1 MRSAP
6 PARPVRTGLWWQDLP
21 LWRLHAWRPLV
32 GVLAVSLG
40 LVWAAD
46 QLLLARRSAAERER
60 MGQVLEQ
67 LDNTFQSLTLRSES
81 VGALTMLGLNEPLL
95 KQLVLRARG
104 VRAEDAHA
112 RLKVPRERFALDSI
126 YLLDAEGRVV
136 VHETEGHSSVG
147 RDLQNQ
153 PYVQQALKGVVS
165 AYAAVG
171 LRTPERWVYLSAPIY
186 QGGDA
191 SSPVIGSVLFRM
203 PFQKADDALAFSG
216 QDAVLLTPD
225 GVAFAATRPEWVFAL
240 AGSVTQQRVQALP
253 GREQF
258 GRQFA
263 NGVASR
269 LPFDV
274 QRDGAE
280 FEGRAHLLAHR
291 ALEWNDPAGPW
302 QLLMLQSVDALAS
315 PVERIAQALSLWLV
329 LMAGGVAGLMAWQ
342 QRART
347 RATRARFHILG
358 TALEV
363 SPVSVIVTDL
373 TGQIMWVNPQFQRNT
388 GYSLAEVVGKKPSLL
403 SSGMT
408 SVATYHDMWASL
420 LAGKPWSGQF
430 INQRR
435 DGSIYHD
442 QASLSPV
449 VDDDGRCIGFVG
461 LHEDITE
468 RMRER
473 EELARREWRLNA
485 LLDQQKAIFDN
496 APPIVLAS
504 SGKLAEF
511 NPAFVAMM
519 KSSAEVL
526 RGVSVHTVF
535 GGREAYQA
543 FLAKV
548 RESWSRNEPV
558 RIDWSLRRGDESFDV
573 RISGRRVQ
581 MEGHEAASIWVI
593 EDLTD
598 AQRAEKA
605 LHEAHDRL
613 EIAQDAGRI
622 GIFDIHLR
630 EPQAFWSRQLLDI
643 YGLDDSPGYVSRDR
657 WASLLHPDDAAQAVA
672 QFQEAL
678 ASDAS
683 QYRNS
688 WRIRRP
694 DGEDRWVLNAGRIM
708 RNEQGVPERVV
719 GVIVD
724 IHDQKLLEARVAE
737 QLVFQEVLVDTI
749 PVPLF
754 YKGADGRYLGFN
766 RAYEQAFGVRRQ
778 DLIGKTVLDL
788 GYLSQAHRD
797 LFDGMAR
804 RVLQGA
810 AGEQLSLRL
819 QYADGAWHDVLF
831 WVRGFQR
838 ADGTPG
844 GLIGTFVDITD
855 QKRAQQD
862 LLRAKEL
869 AEEATELK
877 SHFLAN
883 MSHEIRTP
891 MNAIIGMAHLALRT
905 GLTAQQRAYVDKIQQ
920 AGQHLLGVINDILDV
935 SKIEAGRLGLESTP
949 FQLDKVLEN
958 VADVVAHKATEKGLE
973 LICDVAPDVPDSL
986 IGDPLRLGQILI
998 NYLNNAIKFTE
1009 QGEIEIVVRRV
1020 AGPEGPS
1027 GPALTLRFEVRDT
1040 GIGLNEGQI
1049 GRLFQSFQQA
1059 DASTTRRYGG
1069 TGLGLSI
1076 CKSLAQLMGGEVGVQ
1091 SQPGQGSVF
1100 WFTAQ
1105 LQVGPGVPRT
1115 LLPDPDLRGRRALV
1129 VDDNQHAAAVLADLL
1144 KGMSFEVSVAHSGAQ
1159 ALAALG
1165 EAARENR
1172 PVEVLVLDWQM
1183 PGMDGLEVARR
1194 LPDLNL
1200 PLLPWSV
1207 MVTGFGRDELLESAR
1222 TLGVGEV
1229 LVKPVNASQM
1239 FDALMRL
1246 MGQPH
1251 ARPEAE
1257 LPPGS
1262 SPLEALTPL
1271 RGARLLVVEDNEL
1284 NQQVAAE
1291 LLSDAGFVVEL
1302 AGNGQQA
1309 LAKLRQQPVDLVLM
1323 DMQMP
1328 VMDGLEATRAIR
1340 AQPDTRHLP
1349 VIAMTANAM
1358 AADRELCLAAGM
1370 NDHLAKP
1377 VNPDDLWRVL
1387 ARWLKPTGRQPGPL
1401 PVREGDAIPVS
1412 LPTEIAGLDV
1422 SLGLKRVM
1430 GKRSLYRSMLDR
1442 FVAGQQATLRELP
1455 QALAAQ
1461 DWPLAERLAHN
1472 LKGLAG
1478 NLGASALQQRA
1489 AELEGAIGRRESAQA
1504 LQGLSEATL
1513 QWLAAL
1519 LAELQAWLSAQAGH
1533 PPAEPLAAPPQALE
1547 GPVLGLL
1554 QHLRTLF
1561 VDNDSAALEVVKE
1574 NAAMLRLALGDAF
1587 LAVEQKTLAFEF
1599 EQAIEALDAILPA
1612 TTQSA

>member
-1 MRSAP
+1 
-6 PARPVRTGLWWQDLP
+6 
-21 LWRLHAWRPLV
+21 
-32 GVLAVSLG
+32 
-40 LVWAAD
+40 
-46 QLLLARRSAAERER
+46 
-60 MGQVLEQ
+60 
-67 LDNTFQSLTLRSES
+67 
-81 VGALTMLGLNEPLL
+81 
-95 KQLVLRARG
+95 
-104 VRAEDAHA
+104 
-112 RLKVPRERFALDSI
+112 
-126 YLLDAEGRVV
+126 
-136 VHETEGHSSVG
+136 
-147 RDLQNQ
+147 
-153 PYVQQALKGVVS
+153 
-165 AYAAVG
+165 
-171 LRTPERWVYLSAPIY
+171 
-186 QGGDA
+186 
-191 SSPVIGSVLFRM
+191 
-203 PFQKADDALAFSG
+203 
-216 QDAVLLTPD
+216 
-225 GVAFAATRPEWVFAL
+225 
-240 AGSVTQQRVQALP
+240 
-253 GREQF
+253 
-258 GRQFA
+258 
-263 NGVASR
+263 
-269 LPFDV
+269 
-274 QRDGAE
+274 
-280 FEGRAHLLAHR
+280 
-291 ALEWNDPAGPW
+291 
-302 QLLMLQSVDALAS
+302 
-315 PVERIAQALSLWLV
+315 
-329 LMAGGVAGLMAWQ
+329 
-342 QRART
+342 
-347 RATRARFHILG
+347 
-358 TALEV
+358 
-363 SPVSVIVTDL
+363 
-373 TGQIMWVNPQFQRNT
+373 
-388 GYSLAEVVGKKPSLL
+388 
-403 SSGMT
+403 
-408 SVATYHDMWASL
+408 
-420 LAGKPWSGQF
+420 
-430 INQRR
+430 
-435 DGSIYHD
+435 
-442 QASLSPV
+442 
-449 VDDDGRCIGFVG
+449 
-461 LHEDITE
+461 
-468 RMRER
+468 
-473 EELARREWRLNA
+473 
-485 LLDQQKAIFDN
+485 
-496 APPIVLAS
+496 
-504 SGKLAEF
+504 
-511 NPAFVAMM
+511 
-519 KSSAEVL
+519 
-526 RGVSVHTVF
+526 
-535 GGREAYQA
+535 
-543 FLAKV
+543 
-548 RESWSRNEPV
+548 
-558 RIDWSLRRGDESFDV
+558 
-573 RISGRRVQ
+573 
-581 MEGHEAASIWVI
+581 
-593 EDLTD
+593 
-598 AQRAEKA
+598 
-605 LHEAHDRL
+605 
-613 EIAQDAGRI
+613 
-622 GIFDIHLR
+622 
-630 EPQAFWSRQLLDI
+630 
-643 YGLDDSPGYVSRDR
+643 
-657 WASLLHPDDAAQAVA
+657 
-672 QFQEAL
+672 
-678 ASDAS
+678 
-683 QYRNS
+683 NS

-708 RNEQGVPERVV
+708 RDGQGVPERVV

-724 IHDQKLLEARVAE
+724 IHDQKQLEARLAE

-754 YKGADGRYLGFN
+754 YKGPDGRYLGFN
-766 RAYEQAFGVRRQ
+766 RAYEQAFAVRRQ

-788 GYLSQAHRD
+788 GYLSSSHRE
-797 LFDGMAR
+797 LFDTMAR

-855 QKRAQQD
+855 QKRAQQE
-862 LLRAKEL
+862 LERAKEL

-986 IGDPLRLGQILI
+986 VGDPLRLGQILI

-1020 AGPEGPS
+1020 PVAEGVNGPP
-1027 GPALTLRFEVRDT
+1027 LTLRFEVRDT
-1040 GIGLNEGQI
+1040 GIGLNEAQI

-1076 CKSLAQLMGGEVGVQ
+1076 CKSLAQLMGGEVGVH

-1105 LQVGPGVPRT
+1105 LQVGPGTPRT

-1144 KGMSFEVSVAHSGAQ
+1144 KGMSFEVSVAHSGAE
-1159 ALAALG
+1159 ALAALV
-1165 EAARENR
+1165 EAANQGL

-1194 LPDLNL
+1194 LPGLNL
-1200 PLLPWSV
+1200 PLQPWSV

-1222 TLGVGEV
+1222 HLGVGEV

-1246 MGQPH
+1246 MGQPQ
-1251 ARPEAE
+1251 ARPESE

-1302 AGNGQQA
+1302 AGNGQEA

-1358 AADRELCLAAGM
+1358 AADREHCLAAGM

-1377 VNPDDLWRVL
+1377 VDPDDLWRVL
-1387 ARWLKPTGRQPGPL
+1387 ARWLKPIGRQAGPL
-1401 PVREGDAIPVS
+1401 PLRELDAAPVN
-1412 LPTEIAGLDV
+1412 LPTEIAALDV
-1422 SLGLKRVM
+1422 GLGLKRVM
-1430 GKRSLYRSMLDR
+1430 GKRSLYRSMLGR
-1442 FVAGQQATLRELP
+1442 FVSGQQATLDDLP
-1455 QALAAQ
+1455 RALAAQ

-1478 NLGASALQQRA
+1478 NLGATVLQHRA
-1489 AELEGAIGRRESAQA
+1489 AELERAISFRAPATDLS
-1504 LQGLSEATL
+1504 GLSEAALQQLSTL
-1513 QWLAAL
+1513 LGELKAWLAG
-1519 LAELQAWLSAQAGH
+1519 QAM
-1533 PPAEPLAAPPQALE
+1533 PVEPLAAAPQALE
-1547 GPVLGLL
+1547 GPVLALL
-1554 QHLRTLF
+1554 QHLRALF

-1574 NAAMLRLALGDAF
+1574 NAAMLRIALGDAF

-1599 EQAIEALDAILPA
+1599 EQAIEALDSILPA

>member
-1 MRSAP
+1 MT
-6 PARPVRTGLWWQDLP
+6 PARSVRNGLWWQELP
-21 LWRLHAWRPLV
+21 LWRLHAWRPLL
-32 GVLAVSLG
+32 GVLIASLA

-67 LDNTFQSLTLRSES
+67 LDSTFQSLTLRSEA
-81 VGALTMLGLNEPLL
+81 VGALVMLGLNEPLL
-95 KQLVLRARG
+95 KQLVLKARG
-104 VRAEDAHA
+104 SRVEDAHA
-112 RLKVPRERFALDSI
+112 RLQVPRERFALDSI

-136 VHETEGHSSVG
+136 VHETRGLSSVG

-153 PYVQQALKGVVS
+153 PYVQQALKGVVN

-171 LRTPERWVYLSAPIY
+171 RSTPERWLYLSAPIY
-186 QGGDA
+186 ESGDA
-191 SSPVIGSVLFRM
+191 GSPVIGTVLFRM
-203 PFQKADDALAFSG
+203 PFQKADDALSSSG

-253 GREQF
+253 AREQF
-258 GRQFA
+258 GRQFV

-269 LPFDV
+269 LPFDT

-280 FEGRAHLLAHR
+280 FEGKSHLVTHR
-291 ALEWNDPAGPW
+291 ALEWNDPGGPW
-302 QLLMLQSVDALAS
+302 QLLMLQSVDALVS
-315 PVERIAQALSLWLV
+315 PAERIAQALSLWLG
-329 LMAGGVAGLMAWQ
+329 LMVGGVAGLMAWQ

-408 SVATYHDMWASL
+408 SVATYHDMWANL
-420 LAGKPWSGQF
+420 LAGKPWSGHF

-449 VDDDGRCIGFVG
+449 VDDEGRCIGFVG

-473 EELARREWRLNA
+473 EELARRELRLNA

-519 KSSAEVL
+519 KSTAEAL
-526 RGVSVHTVF
+526 RDAAVHTVF
-535 GGREAYQA
+535 GGREPYQA
-543 FLAKV
+543 FLGKV
-548 RESWSRNEPV
+548 QEAWSRNEPV
-558 RIDWSLRRGDESFDV
+558 RLDWSLRRGDESFDV

-581 MEGHEAASIWVI
+581 MEGHETASIWVI

-605 LHEAHDRL
+605 LREAHDRL

-630 EPQAFWSRQLLDI
+630 ESRAFWSRQLLDI
-643 YGLDDSPGYVSRDR
+643 YGLEASPGFVSRDV
-657 WASLLHPDDAAQAVA
+657 WASLMHPDDAPRAVA
-672 QFQEAL
+672 EFEAAL
-678 ASDAS
+678 ASDAH

-694 DGEDRWVLNAGRIM
+694 DGEDHWVLNAGRIM
-708 RNEQGVPERVV
+708 RDGQGLPERVV

-724 IHDQKLLEARVAE
+724 IHDQKLLEARLAE

-754 YKGADGRYLGFN
+754 YKGSDGRYLGFN

-788 GYLSQAHRD
+788 GYLSPAHRE

-810 AGEQLSLRL
+810 AGEQTSLRL

-855 QKRAQQD
+855 QKRAQQE
-862 LLRAKEL
+862 LERAKEM

-891 MNAIIGMAHLALRT
+891 MNAIIGMAHLVLRT
-905 GLTAQQRAYVDKIQQ
+905 GLTPQQRAYVDKIQQ

-949 FQLDKVLEN
+949 FLLDKVLEN

-986 IGDPLRLGQILI
+986 VGDPLRLGQILI

-1009 QGEIEIVVRRV
+1009 HGEIEIVVRRV
-1020 AGPEGPS
+1020 PTQGPDA
-1027 GPALTLRFEVRDT
+1027 PALTLRFEVRDT
-1040 GIGLNEGQI
+1040 GIGLSEGQI

-1076 CKSLAQLMGGEVGVQ
+1076 CKSLAQLMGGEVGVR

-1100 WFTAQ
+1100 WFTAS
-1105 LQVGPGVPRT
+1105 LQVGPGTPRT

-1144 KGMSFEVSVAHSGAQ
+1144 KGMSFEVSVAHSGAE
-1159 ALAALG
+1159 ALDALV
-1165 EAARENR
+1165 EAARLGR

-1194 LPDLNL
+1194 LPGLNL

-1207 MVTGFGRDELLESAR
+1207 MVTGFGRDELLETAR
-1222 TLGVGEV
+1222 GLGVGEV

-1246 MGQPH
+1246 MGQPQ
-1251 ARPEAE
+1251 ARPEPE

-1262 SPLEALTPL
+1262 SPLEALGPL

-1302 AGNGQQA
+1302 AGNGREA
-1309 LAKLRQQPVDLVLM
+1309 LVKLRQQPVDLVLM

-1377 VNPDDLWRVL
+1377 VDPDDLWRVL
-1387 ARWLKPTGRQPGPL
+1387 ARWLKPSNRPVGPQPL
-1401 PVREGDAIPVS
+1401 RETDGAPVS
-1412 LPTEIAGLDV
+1412 LPTDITALDV
-1422 SLGLKRVM
+1422 GLGLKRVM
-1430 GKRSLYRSMLDR
+1430 GKRSLYRSMLVR
-1442 FVAGQQATLRELP
+1442 FVAGQQATLQDLP
-1455 QALAAQ
+1455 QALLAQ
-1461 DWPLAERLAHN
+1461 DWPLAERLAHS

-1478 NLGASALQQRA
+1478 NLGATGLQQAA
-1489 AELEGAIGRRESAQA
+1489 AELEEGLHLSASPEVLGRLSENVLQRLASLLEA
-1504 LQGLSEATL
+1504 LQT
-1513 QWLAAL
+1513 WLAAQTL
-1519 LAELQAWLSAQAGH
+1519 
-1533 PPAEPLAAPPQALE
+1533 PAEPVLAAPQGLDGPALA
-1547 GPVLGLL
+1547 LL
-1554 QHLRTLF
+1554 LHLRALF

-1574 NAAMLRLALGDAF
+1574 NAAMLRIALGDAF

-1599 EQAIEALDAILPA
+1599 EQAIEALDSILPA